1 MRIKFPGKT
10 DKEADL
16 ILDQVWLIY
25 VLTSNMCHTLSCR
38 FTAMQEVNS
47 CVLLQIN
54 ENWKFHK
61 PRIASYWLV
70 KLDSIKRAKVFNLNH
85 FSLPAFS
92 LNFCIHKFIRPS
104 WCNVNTCCM
113 GIYRSLT
120 LYESMFVLCCNA
132 CGWWTMLIWCLWLV
146 SSIASST
153 VCCGVAARV
162 CGVAFSPAGT

>member
-16 ILDQVWLIY
+16 ILDQVWLVY
-25 VLTSNMCHTLSCR
+25 VLTSRACHTLSWR
-38 FTAMQEVNS
+38 LTTMQVVNS
-47 CVLLQIN
+47 CVLFQIN

-85 FSLPAFS
+85 FSFPAFN
-92 LNFCIHKFIRPS
+92 LNFCIIRSS
-104 WCNVNTCCM
+104 WCNVNTYCM
-113 GIYRSLT
+113 GIHRSLT
-120 LYESMFVLCCNA
+120 LCESMFVLCCNA

-146 SSIASST
+146 CSIASST
-153 VCCGVAARV
+153 VCCGVEVRV
-162 CGVAFSPAGT
+162 CGVAFSRAGT